1 MSERQDKNSATAGW
15 DGMQSTMAKAIT
27 NGEKNLGFSTLA
39 VHGGEPR
46 PKLGNSLATPIIQ
59 KATYTFTNTRELH
72 DHFQRRIE
80 REEYGRYGNP
90 TQRIAEQKLAVLEGA
105 ED

>member
-15 DGMQSTMAKAIT
+15 DGMQSPMAKAIT

-46 PKLGNSLATPIIQ
+46 PKFGNSLATPIIP
-59 KATYTFTNTRELH
+59 NG
-72 DHFQRRIE
+72 DVHF
-80 REEYGRYGNP
+80 YKYP
-90 TQRIAEQKLAVLEGA
+90 GA
-105 ED
+105 ARSFSAANRA

>member
-1 MSERQDKNSATAGW
+1 MSERRSKSGGAAGW
-15 DGMQSTMAKAIT
+15 SAMQSPMAKAVRSS
-27 NGEKNLGFSTLA
+27 EKNLGFSTLA

-59 KATYTFTNTRELH
+59 TATYTFSNTRELH

-90 TQRIAEQKLAVLEGA
+90 TQRI
-105 ED
+105 